1 MAVFEL
7 ASAAA
12 RTRIVATNGSLTYFP
27 VSLQQQ
33 AHDLCGRSMR
43 VELID
48 HRLHVTVDGF
58 EKMLVSRA
66 KIVQSRLTVRRVDE
80 TILRA
85 FTMAGETNIAFP
97 AIIWQRGKFLTPKCR
112 CSGEFAISPKLL
124 FKIFPSW

>member
-7 ASAAA
+7 TSAAA
-12 RTRIVATNGSLTYFP
+12 RTRIVATNGSLTCFP
-27 VSLQQQ
+27 DSFPQQ
-33 AHDLCGRSMR
+33 AHDFRGRSAR
-43 VELID
+43 LEQLD
-48 HRLHVTVDGF
+48 HRLHVRVDGF
-58 EKMLVSRA
+58 EKMFITRA